1 MQPSGRIPT
10 LVAVTHFLGWGVS
23 NVTPLQVRFAQSHS
37 NSNSFVTGNW
47 TSNIFCEMRNLIIT
61 RITIYNGRRGGE
73 PSRLTL
79 EEWTQAMGD
88 AWVSKRDRKNLN
100 STDGS
105 MAERHKLAYQV
116 GKGNI
121 RLVSTLIPLDV
132 IDSLEKLVRM
142 RKFASVRTDNKFLF
156 PSVGNTTTHCRG
168 YVTSPYV
175 CINFINSYTNNTTA
189 QIKTVR

>member
-1 MQPSGRIPT
+1 
-10 LVAVTHFLGWGVS
+10 
-23 NVTPLQVRFAQSHS
+23 
-37 NSNSFVTGNW
+37 
-47 TSNIFCEMRNLIIT
+47 
-61 RITIYNGRRGGE
+61 
-73 PSRLTL
+73 
-79 EEWTQAMGD
+79 MGD

-132 IDSLEKLVRM
+132 IDSLEKLARM
-142 RKFASVRTDNKFLF
+142 RKYASVRTDNKFLF

-168 YVTSPYV
+168 YVTSPYARRH
-175 CINFINSYTNNTTA
+175 CMNSYTNNTTI
-189 QIKTVR
+189 QFETVHKSISS